1 MRPRNFQFNL
11 AFTLI
16 ELLVVIAIIAILAA
30 MLLPSLARAKE
41 KSRQIKCL
49 SNIRQTGLAVIM
61 YANDNNDSIP
71 IHQVQGNW
79 LWDINKKTADA
90 LTDAGSRRNILYC
103 PGLTASVKDIDLWW
117 ELGGNSTSRRII
129 GYAWLG
135 RREGSIGGTLSP
147 QAGKQFATKLTA
159 TNAVDAELMFDAIPS
174 RGTNEFSKV
183 PSNLVPFHRAG
194 HMNNKI
200 PSGGNVLFLD
210 GHTSW
215 RRFRDMK
222 PRYNCND
229 RDVRF
234 WF

>member
-1 MRPRNFQFNL
+1 MNSPKIR

-30 MLLPSLARAKE
+30 MLLPALAKAKE
-41 KSRQIKCL
+41 KTRQIKCM
-49 SNIRQTGLAVIM
+49 SNVRQTGLAVMM
-61 YANDNNDSIP
+61 YANDNNDFVP
-71 IHQVQGNW
+71 IHPAQGNW
-79 LWDINKKTADA
+79 LWDINRKTADA
-90 LTDAGSRRNILYC
+90 LTEAGSRRNILYC
-103 PGLTASVKDIDLWW
+103 PGLTASIKDVDLWW
-117 ELGGNSTSRRII
+117 ELGGNSQNRRII

-135 RREGSIGGTLSP
+135 AREGGVAGTLSP
-147 QAGKQFATKLTA
+147 ADGKQFARKTTV
-159 TNAVDAELMFDAIPS
+159 TNAVEAELMFDANPS

-194 HMNNKI
+194 HMNAKT
-200 PSGGNVLFLD
+200 PAGGNVLYLD
-210 GHTSW
+210 GHASW
-215 RRFRDMK
+215 RRFREMK